1 MKYDLNEARYYD
13 ILEQHNVFLKKAN
26 DRITAINATVDEADL
41 LGIRSGEALLEM
53 TRLSFG
59 LDDEP
64 IEYTRTKYRSDQYH
78 YNIELKR

>member
-41 LGIRSGEALLEM
+41 PWRPFWRGAVRNDALK
-53 TRLSFG
+53 FWIG
-59 LDDEP
+59 
-64 IEYTRTKYRSDQYH
+64 
-78 YNIELKR
+78 